1 MAGFRQPSL
10 EFRPL
15 IAAVGAKLV
24 RERIQAEPRAHQQQ
38 AAIPVDIG
46 GMDDRVQDQ
55 PGGVYQELA
64 LLFLSSLPGIVAWRV
79 DADHELILLSEM
91 ARRSSTAFSTEI
103 VSFAA
108 AMNSRTATSPG
119 GYRNTTGWVTIYAG
133 EVTSSTGPLTGGR
146 SF

>member
-10 EFRPL
+10 ELRPL

-24 RERIQAEPRAHQQQ
+24 RERIQVEQRAHQQQ

-46 GMDDRVQDQ
+46 GMDDRVQHQ
-55 PGGVYQELA
+55 SGGVYQEMA
-64 LLFLSSLPGIVAWRV
+64 LLSLGPLPGIVAWRV

-91 ARRSSTAFSTEI
+91 GRRSSTAFATEI

-108 AMNSRTATSPG
+108 AMNSRTATFP
-119 GYRNTTGWVTIYAG
+119 AG
-133 EVTSSTGPLTGGR
+133 
-146 SF
+146 